1 MLLFPSDLLIMEKFI
16 QYRKLLMKF
25 LQFFS
30 EIGFSVAEGPDV
42 ETEYNNFT
50 ALNTPDHHPARDMHD
65 TFYLEGNKKFL
76 LRTHTS
82 PVQIRTMLNGKPP
95 FKIIV
100 PGRTYRC
107 DSDQTHAPMFHQLE
121 GLHIDKNITMS
132 HLKGCL
138 DYFIKEF
145 LRLKIL
151 K

>member
-1 MLLFPSDLLIMEKFI
+1 MIDEISSI
-16 QYRKLLMKF
+16 
-25 LQFFS
+25 FS

-50 ALNTPDHHPARDMHD
+50 ALNTPEDHPARDMHD
-65 TFYLEGNKKFL
+65 TFYLDNDKKIL

-82 PVQIRTMLNGKPP
+82 PVQVRTMLNGKPP

-121 GLHIDKNITMS
+121 GLHIDLSLI
-132 HLKGCL
+132 H
-138 DYFIKEF
+138 I
-145 LRLKIL
+145 
-151 K
+151 